1 MIEVTES
8 IRGLKAAKRVQAA
21 IKAHGVLDVELFY
34 DHELKMW
41 SVCQTTKKS
50 DVFILETARKHVQP
64 IIMWWVKNTADGTYR
79 DPSERDVSDVIAVVQ
94 RAQKTWEKGGEWL
107 ADQLDAQDKAKDD
120 AHKAKRAQLI
130 KDVAPSLKK
139 YIKKELS

>member
-8 IRGLKAAKRVQAA
+8 IRGLRAARKVQAA
-21 IKAHGVLDVELFY
+21 IKAHGIQDVDLFY
-34 DHELKMW
+34 DHEIKMW
-41 SVCQTTKKS
+41 AVCQVTKKS
-50 DVFILETARKHVQP
+50 DVFVLETAKKHVQP
-64 IIMWWVKNTADGTYR
+64 IIMWWVKNVSDGTYR
-79 DPSERDVSDVIAVVQ
+79 EPSEVDISDVIAVVQ

-120 AHKAKRAQLI
+120 AHKAKQAQRI
-130 KDVAPSLKK
+130 KDIAPHLKK